1 MAYPK
6 WFDIH
11 EVSKLHT
18 LANEYTNIR
27 NFLLLNVKKDWV
39 DVWME
44 DFSLKKLMASDFLN
58 IKTVCTFT
66 FLKCIQT
73 FFDHL
78 SRLYFLSRFIILI
91 IRSNII
97 SLLFW
102 SACQVSDIVLKDIY
116 LSSKKRLSFFV
127 FQFMII
133 HLFLIVSCGFNN
145 FLQLIFVF
153 VKSCNLNSVKA
164 KMLKNSFFAEL

>member
-6 WFDIH
+6 WFEIH

-18 LANEYTNIR
+18 LANEYTKIR
-27 NFLLLNVKKDWV
+27 NFLLLNVKKDSA

-44 DFSLKKLMASDFLN
+44 DSSLKKLKESNFLN
-58 IKTVCTFT
+58 IKTVCKFT

-78 SRLYFLSRFIILI
+78 SRLYFPITFYHFNYC

-102 SACQVSDIVLKDIY
+102 SACQFSNIVSKDIY
-116 LSSKKRLSFFV
+116 LLSKKRLRFFV

-133 HLFLIVSCGFNN
+133 HLFLIF
-145 FLQLIFVF
+145 QLWFYQFPPIKF
-153 VKSCNLNSVKA
+153 CIC
-164 KMLKNSFFAEL
+164 KNMQPDFS

>member
-6 WFDIH
+6 WFEIH

-18 LANEYTNIR
+18 LANEYTKIR
-27 NFLLLNVKKDWV
+27 NFLLLNVKKDSV

-44 DFSLKKLMASDFLN
+44 DFSLKKLKKSNFLN

-73 FFDHL
+73 FL
-78 SRLYFLSRFIILI
+78 TICLVCIFLSRFIILI

-102 SACQVSDIVLKDIY
+102 SACQFSYIVPKDIY
-116 LSSKKRLSFFV
+116 LLSKKRLRFFV

-133 HLFLIVSCGFNN
+133 HLFLIFQFWFYQFPPIN
-145 FLQLIFVF
+145 FCI
-153 VKSCNLNSVKA
+153 C
-164 KMLKNSFFAEL
+164 KNMQPDFS